1 MADELNLRRVCVFC
15 GSNSGVRPE
24 YAAAARE
31 LATVLAERRIGVVY
45 GGGSVG
51 LMGVLADRVLEV
63 GGHIIGVI
71 PQALMDLDVGH
82 RGLPDLRIVSSMHER
97 KALMV
102 DLADAFIALPGGLGT
117 LDESFEVLTWAQL
130 GLHTKPFGLLN
141 VAGYFDGLLAFLDH
155 AVGERFLRPQHRT
168 LLQGE
173 ANAAALLQRLMTSA
187 PPGLDKW
194 IDRSVV

>member
-130 GLHTKPFGLLN
+130 GLHTKPFGHLN
-141 VAGYFDGLLAFLDH
+141 VARYFDGLLAFLDH

-168 LLQGE
+168 LLQVE

>member
-168 LLQGE
+168 LLQVE